1 MYRYYYDTNSLNN
14 KTEVFYAYSY
24 NSLPLLA
31 SQNRS
36 PRWLRLLQVVLG
48 LISIGLSIAVLASP
62 ASAIVTVVI
71 LISVVLFIVG
81 IERIASGIS
90 AASTKISSSI
100 VNIGIGVLVLI
111 LASVAMAYPLES
123 AAFLIILGAIALLFS
138 GIARLIHGFMDSNH
152 AWWSRAA
159 LIFVGILSIV
169 ISLIVLA
176 HPASIG
182 IPLLAFMLAV
192 ALIIIGIE
200 MVALGVAGRRR
211 FSSKATEESML

>member
-211 FSSKATEESML
+211 FSSRATEESML